1 MHSLV
6 GDYMHIIGNGVIGEE
21 LVTSFKKKDI
31 IFDTWET
38 GILWS
43 LDDGG
48 NVINSA
54 WERTPISK
62 EQKIKANTK
71 YIYSIASGTSAYT
84 TIGFYD
90 KDSNYISRT
99 INKTFTTPD
108 NAYYVRISAK
118 TTNTSLKI
126 LIKKV

>member
-1 MHSLV
+1 MYSLL
-6 GDYMHIIGNGVIGEE
+6 GNLGNGVIGEE

-38 GILWS
+38 GVLWS
-43 LDDGG
+43 LDDGK
-48 NVINSA
+48 NVINKA
-54 WERTPISK
+54 FERTPITK
-62 EQKIKANTK
+62 QQKIKANTK
-71 YIYSIASGTSAYT
+71 YIYSIVSGRSAYT

-108 NAYYVRISAK
+108 NAYYVRISTK
-118 TTNTSLKI
+118 TTDTSLKI